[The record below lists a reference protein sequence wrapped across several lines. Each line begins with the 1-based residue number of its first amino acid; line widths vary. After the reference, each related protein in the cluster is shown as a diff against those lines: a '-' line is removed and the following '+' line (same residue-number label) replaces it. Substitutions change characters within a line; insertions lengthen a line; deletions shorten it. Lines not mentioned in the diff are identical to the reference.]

1 MQTVDV
7 FKKTITV
14 IIKRFALIFLTLVS
28 CKTDLKKVQFR
39 NDK

>member
-1 MQTVDV
+1 MN
-7 FKKTITV
+7 KTLGDYLV
-14 IIKRFALIFLTLVS
+14 IIKRFALIFLTLVG